1 VSRAGLPSRLWA
13 GAGTAALALAAAG
26 LAAAQPVEGLEGDW
40 KVRITLKSGRQ
51 VDAQLQLQASG
62 GTWRTLAQNA
72 GDPCVGMPT
81 PTQWRRVD
89 SGVYELHLQ
98 GSKALTGCR
107 DNLITF
113 QQVDAGTLK
122 GQSDAGAEIVL
133 TRR

>member
-1 VSRAGLPSRLWA
+1 VSRAGLPRRLWA
-13 GAGTAALALAAAG
+13 GAGAAVLALAAG
-26 LAAAQPVEGLEGDW
+26 PAAAQPVEGLEGDW

-81 PTQWRRVD
+81 PTQWRRID

-107 DNLITF
+107 DNLIIF